1 MKTKNFL
8 NIVLPII
15 PMILWGSLFPFV
27 KIGYNAFSINTER
40 IGDILMLAAMRF
52 SVCGIIGCVIA
63 FFTGARL
70 EKPIGKSILNLFYVG
85 LFSVVLHYAFVY
97 VGLTMTDSSKAAIL
111 KQLSPLI
118 YACFSFLFIKYEKFS
133 IYKMFGAVIG
143 FCGIFIINAG
153 GNMNGISKGDI
164 LILLASLCTVI
175 SLIMS
180 EKSVY
185 GTSPLWVT
193 GISQFI
199 GGILLFV
206 LALVMGGKIP
216 DFNAYSSTVFAYICF
231 ASTTAY
237 TLFFYIQKKIPLSKL
252 FIIKFAEPFF
262 ACIFSAILLKENIF
276 QIQYPIAF
284 VLISAGIVLAYK
296 EHTSEEETQ

>member
-1 MKTKNFL
+1 MKNKNLL
-8 NIVLPII
+8 NVVLPLI
-15 PMILWGSLFPFV
+15 PMIFWGSLFPFV
-27 KIGYNAFSINTER
+27 KIGYNAFSIDTER
-40 IGDILMLAAMRF
+40 IGDIIMLAAMRF

-63 FFTGARL
+63 FLTGAKL
-70 EKPIGKSILNLFYVG
+70 EKPIGKSILNLFYIG

-118 YACFSFLFIKYEKFS
+118 YACFSFLFIKSEKFS
-133 IYKMFGAVIG
+133 IYKIFGAVIG

-164 LILLASLCTVI
+164 LILLPSLCTVI

-180 EKSVY
+180 EKSVCS
-185 GTSPLWVT
+185 TSPLWVT
-193 GISQFI
+193 GISQFL
-199 GGILLFV
+199 GGVLLFV
-206 LALVMGGKIP
+206 LALIMGGKIP
-216 DFNAYSSTVFAYICF
+216 DFNAYSSAVFAYICF
-231 ASTTAY
+231 ASVTAY

-276 QIQYPIAF
+276 RIQYPIAF
-284 VLISAGIVLAYK
+284 ILISAGIVLAYK
-296 EHTSEEETQ
+296 GDTSEEEIQ

>member
-1 MKTKNFL
+1 
-8 NIVLPII
+8 
-15 PMILWGSLFPFV
+15 MILWGSLFPFV
-27 KIGYNAFSINTER
+27 KIGYDAFSIDTER
-40 IGDILMLAAMRF
+40 IGDIIMLAAMRF
-52 SVCGIIGCVIA
+52 SVCGIIGCILA
-63 FFTGARL
+63 FLIGAKL
-70 EKPIGKSILNLFYVG
+70 EKPIGKSISSLFCVG

-97 VGLTMTDSSKAAIL
+97 VGLTMTESSKAAIL

-118 YACFSFLFIKYEKFS
+118 YACFSFLFIRSEKFS
-133 IYKMFGAVIG
+133 IYKIFGAVIG
-143 FCGIFIINAG
+143 
-153 GNMNGISKGDI
+153 GISKGDI

-206 LALVMGGKIP
+206 LALIMGGKIP
-216 DFNAYSSTVFAYICF
+216 VFNAYSSAVFAYICF
-231 ASTTAY
+231 ASATAY
-237 TLFFYIQKKIPLSKL
+237 TLFFYIQKKTPLSKL

-276 QIQYPIAF
+276 QIQYPVAF
-284 VLISAGIVLAYK
+284 ILISAGIILAYK
-296 EHTSEEETQ
+296 EQSNKGRLQ

>member
-1 MKTKNFL
+1 MKNKNLL
-8 NIVLPII
+8 NVVLPLI
-15 PMILWGSLFPFV
+15 PMIFWGSLFPFV
-27 KIGYNAFSINTER
+27 KIGYKAFSIDTER
-40 IGDILMLAAMRF
+40 IGDIIMLAAMRF

-63 FFTGARL
+63 FITGAKL
-70 EKPIGKSILNLFYVG
+70 EKPIGKSILNLFCIG

-97 VGLTMTDSSKAAIL
+97 VGLTLTNSSKSAIL
-111 KQLSPLI
+111 KQFSPLI
-118 YACFSFLFIKYEKFS
+118 YACFSFLCIKSEKFS
-133 IYKMFGAVIG
+133 IYKIFGAIIG

-180 EKSVY
+180 EKSVC

-193 GISQFI
+193 GISQFL
-199 GGILLFV
+199 GGALLFA
-206 LALVMGGKIP
+206 LALIMGGKIP
-216 DFNAYSSTVFAYICF
+216 DFNAYSSAVFAYICF
-231 ASTTAY
+231 ASITAY
-237 TLFFYIQKKIPLSKL
+237 TLFFYVQKRIPLSKL

-296 EHTSEEETQ
+296 EQLP

>member
-1 MKTKNFL
+1 
-8 NIVLPII
+8 
-15 PMILWGSLFPFV
+15 MIFWGSLFPFV
-27 KIGYNAFSINTER
+27 KIGYNAFSIDTER
-40 IGDILMLAAMRF
+40 IGDIIMLAAMRF
-52 SVCGIIGCVIA
+52 SACGIIGCVIA
-63 FFTGARL
+63 FLTGAKL
-70 EKPIGKSILNLFYVG
+70 EKPIGKSILNLFCVG

-97 VGLTMTDSSKAAIL
+97 VGLTLTNSSKAAIL
-111 KQLSPLI
+111 KQFSPLI
-118 YACFSFLFIKYEKFS
+118 YACFSFLFIKSEKFS
-133 IYKMFGAVIG
+133 IYKIFGAVIG

-180 EKSVY
+180 EKSVC

-193 GISQFI
+193 GISQFL
-199 GGILLFV
+199 GGVLLFV
-206 LALVMGGKIP
+206 LALIMGGKIP
-216 DFNAYSSTVFAYICF
+216 DFNAYSSAVFAYICF

-237 TLFFYIQKKIPLSKL
+237 TLFFYVQKRILLSKL

-276 QIQYPIAF
+276 RIQYPIAF

-296 EHTSEEETQ
+296 EHTSEEEIQ

>member
-1 MKTKNFL
+1 MKNKNLL
-8 NIVLPII
+8 NIVLPLI

-27 KIGYNAFSINTER
+27 KIGYDAFSIDTER
-40 IGDILMLAAMRF
+40 IGDIIMLAAMRF

-63 FFTGARL
+63 FLIGAKL
-70 EKPIGKSILNLFYVG
+70 EKPIGKSISSLFCVG

-97 VGLTMTDSSKAAIL
+97 VGLTMTESSKAAIL

-118 YACFSFLFIKYEKFS
+118 YACFSFLFIRSEKFS
-133 IYKMFGAVIG
+133 IYKIFGAVIG

-206 LALVMGGKIP
+206 LALIMGGKIP
-216 DFNAYSSTVFAYICF
+216 VFNAYSSAVFAYICF
-231 ASTTAY
+231 ASVTAY
-237 TLFFYIQKKIPLSKL
+237 TLFFYIQKKTPLSKL

-276 QIQYPIAF
+276 QIQYPVAF
-284 VLISAGIVLAYK
+284 ILISAGIILAYK
-296 EHTSEEETQ
+296 EQSNKGRLQ

>member
-1 MKTKNFL
+1 
-8 NIVLPII
+8 
-15 PMILWGSLFPFV
+15 MIFWGSLFPFV
-27 KIGYNAFSINTER
+27 KIGYNAFSIDTER
-40 IGDILMLAAMRF
+40 IGDIIMLAAMRF

-63 FFTGARL
+63 FLTGAKL
-70 EKPIGKSILNLFYVG
+70 EKPIGKSILNLFYIG

-118 YACFSFLFIKYEKFS
+118 YACFSFLFIKSEKFS
-133 IYKMFGAVIG
+133 IYKIFGAVIG

-180 EKSVY
+180 EKSVC
-185 GTSPLWVT
+185 GTSSLWVT
-193 GISQFI
+193 GISQFL
-199 GGILLFV
+199 GGVLLFV
-206 LALVMGGKIP
+206 LALIMGGKIP
-216 DFNAYSSTVFAYICF
+216 DFNAYSSAVFAYICF

-276 QIQYPIAF
+276 RIQYPIAF
-284 VLISAGIVLAYK
+284 ILISAGIVLAYK
-296 EHTSEEETQ
+296 GDTSEEEIQ

>member
-1 MKTKNFL
+1 
-8 NIVLPII
+8 
-15 PMILWGSLFPFV
+15 MIFGGSLFPFV
-27 KIGYNAFSINTER
+27 KIGYNAFSIDTER
-40 IGDILMLAAMRF
+40 IGDIIMLAAMRF

-63 FFTGARL
+63 FLTGAKS
-70 EKPIGKSILNLFYVG
+70 EKPIGKSILNLFYIG

-118 YACFSFLFIKYEKFS
+118 YACFSFLFIKSEKFS
-133 IYKMFGAVIG
+133 IYKIFGAVIG

-153 GNMNGISKGDI
+153 GDMNGISKGDI

-180 EKSVY
+180 EKSVCS
-185 GTSPLWVT
+185 TSPLWVT
-193 GISQFI
+193 GISQFL
-199 GGILLFV
+199 GGVLLFV
-206 LALVMGGKIP
+206 LALIMGCKIP
-216 DFNAYSSTVFAYICF
+216 DFNAYSSAVFAYICF
-231 ASTTAY
+231 ASVTAY

-252 FIIKFAEPFF
+252 FILKFAEPFF

-276 QIQYPIAF
+276 RIQYPIAF
-284 VLISAGIVLAYK
+284 ILISAGIVMAYK
-296 EHTSEEETQ
+296 GDTSEEEIQ

>member
-1 MKTKNFL
+1 MKNKNLL
-8 NIVLPII
+8 NVVLPLI
-15 PMILWGSLFPFV
+15 PMIVWGSLFPFV
-27 KIGYNAFSINTER
+27 KIGYKAFSIDTER
-40 IGDILMLAAMRF
+40 IGDIIMLAAMRF

-63 FFTGARL
+63 FITGAKL
-70 EKPIGKSILNLFYVG
+70 EKPIGKSILNLFCIG

-97 VGLTMTDSSKAAIL
+97 VGLTLTNSSKSAIL
-111 KQLSPLI
+111 KQFSPLI
-118 YACFSFLFIKYEKFS
+118 YACFSFLCIKSEKFS
-133 IYKMFGAVIG
+133 IYKIFGAIIG

-180 EKSVY
+180 EKSVC

-193 GISQFI
+193 GISQFL
-199 GGILLFV
+199 GGALLFA
-206 LALVMGGKIP
+206 LALIMGGKIP
-216 DFNAYSSTVFAYICF
+216 DFNAYSSAVFAYICF
-231 ASTTAY
+231 ASITAY
-237 TLFFYIQKKIPLSKL
+237 TLFFYVQKRIPLSKL

-296 EHTSEEETQ
+296 EQLP

>member
-1 MKTKNFL
+1 MKNKNLL
-8 NIVLPII
+8 NVVLPLI
-15 PMILWGSLFPFV
+15 PMIFWGSLFPFV
-27 KIGYNAFSINTER
+27 KIGYNAFSIDTER
-40 IGDILMLAAMRF
+40 IGDIIMLAAMRF

-63 FFTGARL
+63 FLTGAKL
-70 EKPIGKSILNLFYVG
+70 EKPIGKSILNLFYIG

-118 YACFSFLFIKYEKFS
+118 YACFAFLFIKSEKFS
-133 IYKMFGAVIG
+133 IYKIFGAVIG

-180 EKSVY
+180 EKSVCS
-185 GTSPLWVT
+185 TSPLWVT
-193 GISQFI
+193 GISQFL
-199 GGILLFV
+199 GGVLLFV
-206 LALVMGGKIP
+206 LALIMGGKIP
-216 DFNAYSSTVFAYICF
+216 DFNAYSSAVFAYICF
-231 ASTTAY
+231 ASVTAY

-276 QIQYPIAF
+276 RIQYPIAF
-284 VLISAGIVLAYK
+284 ILISAGIVLAYK
-296 EHTSEEETQ
+296 GDTSEEEIQ